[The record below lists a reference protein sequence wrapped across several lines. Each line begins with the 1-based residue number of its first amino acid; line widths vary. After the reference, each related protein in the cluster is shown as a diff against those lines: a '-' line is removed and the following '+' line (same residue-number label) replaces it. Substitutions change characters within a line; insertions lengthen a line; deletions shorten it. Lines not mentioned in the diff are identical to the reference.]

1 MTAALRRITVS
12 IAAAAAATLL
22 ACADETRFVQ
32 VRQATDEPIA
42 VSRIA
47 VAPFRAVAR
56 PGAAPLL
63 DDASPLIGGYVAS
76 ALEGRS
82 VDVVPP
88 SDVAQGIGLAIAP
101 AEAGDVRALAA
112 AVHQKFGADA
122 LAMGVVHR
130 FVDRS
135 GESMGS
141 TRPASVGFE
150 VRIVAAPAGNV
161 LWVGA
166 FDQTQVALSE
176 NVLKAPQY
184 PGGGTRWLTAAEFAR
199 WGAGLVVNQ
208 MPLAITPA
216 AATP

>member
-1 MTAALRRITVS
+1 V
-12 IAAAAAATLL
+12 
-22 ACADETRFVQ
+22 E
-32 VRQATDEPIA
+32 
-42 VSRIA
+42 
-47 VAPFRAVAR
+47 R
-56 PGAAPLL
+56 PGAARLP

-76 ALEGRS
+76 ALEGRG

-88 SDVAQGIGLAIAP
+88 SDVAQGIGLPIAP
-101 AEAGDVRALAA
+101 VEAGDVRALAA

-150 VRIVAAPAGNV
+150 VRILSAPAGNV

-184 PGGGTRWLTAAEFAR
+184 PGGGTRWLTAEELAR
-199 WGAGLVVNQ
+199 WGASQIVQTL
-208 MPLAITPA
+208 PLTAP
-216 AATP
+216 